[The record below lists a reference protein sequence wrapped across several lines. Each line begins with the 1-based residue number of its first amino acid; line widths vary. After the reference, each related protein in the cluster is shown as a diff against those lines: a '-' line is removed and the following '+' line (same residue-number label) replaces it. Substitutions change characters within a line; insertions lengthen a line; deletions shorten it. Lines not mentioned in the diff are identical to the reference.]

1 VTPARRLT
9 VALAAAS
16 VAGAA
21 YVQWGHAVLLG
32 LASTSLALAG
42 FWLAEPR
49 RDDSRVR

>member
-1 VTPARRLT
+1 VSATRKLM

-21 YVQWGHAVLLG
+21 YLQWGHEVLLG
-32 LASTSLALAG
+32 LTSTSLALAG

-49 RDDSRVR
+49 RGSRSVR